1 MANVANAGA
10 IALRP
15 SMRAATTSAGDAG
28 AVPYTT
34 MDRQMFTS
42 NPPVKAAVDERKH
55 ADGLHASAVA
65 MAKKMYDQQQKTAND
80 PARAGETPI
89 VFNSLQEAAYRLAQE
104 RLARL
109 QEEHQ
114 KQRGFQEYYG
124 SPGAPQQTKLGAI
137 KGKLTRKR
145 SSSDGDLLHDRQRSE
160 HIRKQMSLLNNKLSE
175 VDEEKRARDRQ
186 ALLVAAQRNVKA
198 QMQQMDD
205 KMQSETGRLPQSTM
219 DDWGRKAWVAAQT
232 RFDATSG
239 GNYGLVDIG
248 GGKFMEKSE
257 VDKIAAKKV
266 QPLLDEID
274 ERAEKERE
282 RIELAEKEAEK
293 KREEAETEKMRER
306 EIQEIYRK
314 LKGRSCMD
322 RHPLTIR

>member
-1 MANVANAGA
+1 
-10 IALRP
+10 
-15 SMRAATTSAGDAG
+15 MRAATTSAGDAG